1 MQPFDRVT
9 GPAAPLLEDDINTD
23 QIAPAIASFKPDY
36 AELLFSR
43 RRRNAEGVEIADF
56 VLNRAPFRKAAI
68 LVARNNFGSG
78 SSRESAVWALSGFGI
93 RVVVARSFADIFREN
108 CLKNGLL
115 PISLEPGDAASFEDD
130 VVAADGAKP
139 CTVDLV
145 AQTIA
150 GPGQKN
156 VPLHHCARRT
166 RRAPSRPRRH
176 RSDVGRIAVD
186 PRLGAAD
193 KAQTAMATA
202 HSQRRSGAALKQ
214 RHPRRV

>member
-36 AELLFSR
+36 AELLFAR
-43 RRRNAEGVEIADF
+43 RRHNAEGAEIGDF
-56 VLNRAPFRKAAI
+56 VLNRAPFRKAAV

-78 SSRESAVWALSGFGI
+78 SSRESAVWALLGFGI

-115 PISLEPGDAASFEDD
+115 PISLEAGDVASFEDD
-130 VVAADGAKP
+130 VVAADGALP

-150 GPGQKN
+150 VPGQK
-156 VPLHHCARRT
+156 T
-166 RRAPSRPRRH
+166 YGFSIAPAERDALLRGLDDIGLTLDSLSSIVDWEEQMKHKQPWLQ
-176 RSDVGRIAVD
+176 RIPNAEAV
-186 PRLGAAD
+186 
-193 KAQTAMATA
+193 
-202 HSQRRSGAALKQ
+202 QR
-214 RHPRRV
+214 

>member
-9 GPAAPLLEDDINTD
+9 GAAAPLLEDDVNTD

-36 AELLFSR
+36 AALLFSR
-43 RRRNAEGVEIADF
+43 RRRTTDGVEIPDF
-56 VLNRAPFRKAAI
+56 VLNRAPFRQAKV

-115 PISLEPGDAASFEDD
+115 PITLDPGDAAAFEAD
-130 VVAADGAKP
+130 VVAADGARP

-145 AQTIA
+145 AQTIT
-150 GPGQKN
+150 GPGST
-156 VPLHHCARRT
+156 AYRFSI
-166 RRAPSRPRRH
+166 APAEREALLRGLDDIGLTLDALASIVAWEDQMKRKQPWLQ
-176 RSDVGRIAVD
+176 RIPNAEAV
-186 PRLGAAD
+186 
-193 KAQTAMATA
+193 
-202 HSQRRSGAALKQ
+202 QR
-214 RHPRRV
+214 

>member
-43 RRRNAEGVEIADF
+43 RRRNADGTEIADF
-56 VLNRAPFRKAAI
+56 VLNRAPFRHASV

-78 SSRESAVWALSGFGI
+78 SSRESAVWALAGFGI

-115 PISLEPGDAASFEDD
+115 PIVLDAGDVEPFEADVEAAG
-130 VVAADGAKP
+130 GATP

-145 AQTIA
+145 AQTIQ
-150 GPGQKN
+150 GPGPKTYRFSIAAAERNALLRGLDDIGLTLDALPSIVDWEKQMK
-156 VPLHHCARRT
+156 T
-166 RRAPSRPRRH
+166 RQPWLQHIPNAE
-176 RSDVGRIAVD
+176 AV
-186 PRLGAAD
+186 
-193 KAQTAMATA
+193 
-202 HSQRRSGAALKQ
+202 QR
-214 RHPRRV
+214 

>member
-43 RRRNAEGVEIADF
+43 RRRTTAGAEIPDF
-56 VLNRAPFRKAAI
+56 VLNRAPFRHAKV

-115 PISLEPGDAASFEDD
+115 PITLDPGDAASFEDE
-130 VVAADGAKP
+130 VVAADGASP

-150 GPGQKN
+150 GMG
-156 VPLHHCARRT
+156 ATTYRFSI
-166 RRAPSRPRRH
+166 APAERDALLRGLDDIGLTLDALASIVAWEDQMKHQQPWLQ
-176 RSDVGRIAVD
+176 RIPNAEAV
-186 PRLGAAD
+186 
-193 KAQTAMATA
+193 
-202 HSQRRSGAALKQ
+202 QR
-214 RHPRRV
+214 

>member
-150 GPGQKN
+150 GPGQKTY
-156 VPLHHCARRT
+156 RFT
-166 RRAPSRPRRH
+166 IAPAERDALLRGLDDIGLTLDALPSIL
-176 RSDVGRIAVD
+176 DWEQRIKHKQPWLQRIPNAEAV
-186 PRLGAAD
+186 
-193 KAQTAMATA
+193 
-202 HSQRRSGAALKQ
+202 QR
-214 RHPRRV
+214 

>member
-1 MQPFDRVT
+1 MQPFDRIT
-9 GPAAPLLEDDINTD
+9 GPAAPLLEDDVNTD

-43 RRRNAEGVEIADF
+43 RRRNADGTEIADF
-56 VLNRAPFRKAAI
+56 VLNRAPFRNASV

-115 PISLEPGDAASFEDD
+115 PIVLDAGDAESFEAD
-130 VVAADGAKP
+130 VVAAGGATL

-150 GPGQKN
+150 GPGQKTYRFSIAAAERDALLRGLDDIGLTLDALSSI
-156 VPLHHCARRT
+156 VDWEKQMKTKQPWLQ
-166 RRAPSRPRRH
+166 
-176 RSDVGRIAVD
+176 RIPNAEAV
-186 PRLGAAD
+186 
-193 KAQTAMATA
+193 
-202 HSQRRSGAALKQ
+202 QR
-214 RHPRRV
+214 

>member
-9 GPAAPLLEDDINTD
+9 GAAAPLLEDDINTD
-23 QIAPAIASFKPDY
+23 QIAPATAAFKPDY

-43 RRRNAEGVEIADF
+43 RRRTTDGTENADF
-56 VLNRAPFRKAAI
+56 VLNRAPFRHAAV

-78 SSRESAVWALSGFGI
+78 SSRESAVWALLGFGI

-115 PISLEPGDAASFEDD
+115 PISLDAGDAAAFEDA
-130 VVAADGAKP
+130 VVTADGATP

-150 GPGQKN
+150 GPG
-156 VPLHHCARRT
+156 PATYRFSI
-166 RRAPSRPRRH
+166 APAERDALLRGLDDIGLTLDALPSIIDWEQQMKDKQPWLQ
-176 RSDVGRIAVD
+176 RIPNAEAV
-186 PRLGAAD
+186 
-193 KAQTAMATA
+193 
-202 HSQRRSGAALKQ
+202 QR
-214 RHPRRV
+214 

>member
-36 AELLFSR
+36 AELLFAR
-43 RRRNAEGVEIADF
+43 RRRNAQGAEIPDF
-56 VLNRAPFRKAAI
+56 VLNRAPFRKACV

-78 SSRESAVWALSGFGI
+78 SSRESAVWALAGFGI

-115 PISLEPGDAASFEDD
+115 PISLDAGDAASFEDE
-130 VVAADGAKP
+130 VVAADGATP

-150 GPGQKN
+150 GPGPKTY
-156 VPLHHCARRT
+156 RFSI
-166 RRAPSRPRRH
+166 APAEREALLRGLDDIGLTLDALASIVAWEEQMKHKQPWLQ
-176 RSDVGRIAVD
+176 RIPNAEAV
-186 PRLGAAD
+186 
-193 KAQTAMATA
+193 
-202 HSQRRSGAALKQ
+202 QR
-214 RHPRRV
+214 

>member
-1 MQPFDRVT
+1 MQPFERVS

-43 RRRNAEGVEIADF
+43 RRRTTAGVEIPDF
-56 VLNRAPFRKAAI
+56 VLNRAPFRNAKV

-115 PISLEPGDAASFEDD
+115 PVTLDAGDAASFEDE
-130 VVAADGAKP
+130 VVAADGATP

-150 GPGQKN
+150 GPG
-156 VPLHHCARRT
+156 PSTYRFSI
-166 RRAPSRPRRH
+166 APAERDALLRGLDDIGLTLDALASIVAWEDQMKHQQPWLQ
-176 RSDVGRIAVD
+176 RIPNAQAV
-186 PRLGAAD
+186 
-193 KAQTAMATA
+193 
-202 HSQRRSGAALKQ
+202 QR
-214 RHPRRV
+214 

>member
-1 MQPFDRVT
+1 MQPFDRVS
-9 GPAAPLLEDDINTD
+9 GPAAALLEDDINTD

-43 RRRNAEGVEIADF
+43 RRRTAEGAEIPDF
-56 VLNRAPFRKAAI
+56 VLNRAPFHKAAI

-78 SSRESAVWALSGFGI
+78 SSRESAVWALLGFGI

-115 PISLEPGDAASFEDD
+115 PISLDDADAASFEND
-130 VVAADGAKP
+130 VVASDGAAP

-150 GPGQKN
+150 GPGSATYRFAIAPAERDALLRGLDDIGLTLDALPSILDWEQHMKN
-156 VPLHHCARRT
+156 QQPWLQ
-166 RRAPSRPRRH
+166 
-176 RSDVGRIAVD
+176 RIPNAEAV
-186 PRLGAAD
+186 
-193 KAQTAMATA
+193 
-202 HSQRRSGAALKQ
+202 QR
-214 RHPRRV
+214 